1 MEVFEQL
8 KQLIKSKDK
17 QRIVFPEGDDV
28 RILTAVSQL
37 KKDDLLEPIVL
48 GKKDQVLAL
57 AKENDLDLSG
67 VMIIDPVTSPDFEIG
82 RAHV

>member
-37 KKDDLLEPIVL
+37 KKMTCWSQLCSARKTRFWLWPRKMTL
-48 GKKDQVLAL
+48 
-57 AKENDLDLSG
+57 
-67 VMIIDPVTSPDFEIG
+67 T
-82 RAHV
+82 